1 MPYNLFLLPLLGGFL
16 FLRKWNLTKYHA
28 LRAEA
33 ERLLILASI
42 VGLITLVIAFL
53 LMRLSQ
59 FVPYGPEV
67 TAWWN
72 HQVPFEYLGTSLFA
86 FTLGALGHIPLNRL
100 ARCSDDRA
108 MDQMIEHDRLPL
120 SRLLKKAFDENKT
133 VSVTM
138 SGGKVYVGFVTHL
151 LNPGLPITFIEILP
165 TKSGY
170 RSQEEKTVTFTTF
183 YTNVLDQLSKTDET
197 NAFKFFEAEAKRD
210 DLANLPLDA
219 LTKKQLAHHNKEL
232 EALNA
237 EMERLEM
244 ELALSVDIANDF
256 GVVLPVCEIHSI
268 SIYREEV
275 QTELFAPSGQST
287 LTLVKS

>member
-53 LMRLSQ
+53 VMRLSQ
-59 FVPYGPEV
+59 YVPYWPQV

-86 FTLGALGHIPLNRL
+86 FSLGALGHIPLNRL
-100 ARCSDDRA
+100 TSCSDDRA

-120 SRLLKKAFDENKT
+120 SRILKKAFDENKT

-138 SGGKVYVGFVTHL
+138 SSGKVYVGFVTHL

-170 RSQEEKTVTFTTF
+170 RDEKDKTVTFTTF
-183 YTNVLDQLSKTDET
+183 YTNVLDQLSRSYET
-197 NAFKFFEAEAKRD
+197 NASKLSDAEARRD
-210 DLANLPLDA
+210 GLVEPPPDT
-219 LTKKQLAHHNKEL
+219 LTKKQLADRSKQLETVHADILKLDAEL
-232 EALNA
+232 E
-237 EMERLEM
+237 
-244 ELALSVDIANDF
+244 LSVDIANDF
-256 GVVLPVCEIHSI
+256 GVVLPVSEIHSI
-268 SIYREEV
+268 SIFREEV
-275 QTELFAPSGQST
+275 QTEQFAPSGQST
-287 LTLVKS
+287 LTLVRE

>member
-42 VGLITLVIAFL
+42 VGLITLIIAFL

-59 FVPYGPEV
+59 YVPYWPEV

-72 HQVPFEYLGTSLFA
+72 RQVPFEYLGTSLFA
-86 FTLGALGHIPLNRL
+86 FALGALSPFALNRF
-100 ARCSDDRA
+100 ARCSEDRA
-108 MDQMIEHDRLPL
+108 MDQMIEHDRIPF

-138 SGGKVYVGFVTHL
+138 SSGKVYVGFVTHL
-151 LNPGLPITFIEILP
+151 LNPGLPTTFIEILP

-170 RSQEEKTVTFTTF
+170 RTQEEKTVTFTTF
-183 YTNVLDQLSKTDET
+183 YTNVLDELGKSEEMKAD
-197 NAFKFFEAEAKRD
+197 KYFEAEAKRD
-210 DLANLPLDA
+210 ELAERPLDTLTAKQLADHNRKLDA
-219 LTKKQLAHHNKEL
+219 LNVEIQ
-232 EALNA
+232 
-237 EMERLEM
+237 RLGM
-244 ELALSVDIANDF
+244 ELDLSVDIANDF
-256 GVVLPVCEIHSI
+256 GVVLPVSEIHSI
-268 SIYREEV
+268 SIFREEV

-287 LTLVKS
+287 LTLARE

>member
-1 MPYNLFLLPLLGGFL
+1 VPYNLFLLPLLGGFL
-16 FLRKWNLTKYHA
+16 FLRKWNPTKYHA

-59 FVPYGPEV
+59 YVPYLPEI

-72 HQVPFEYLGTSLFA
+72 HQVPFDYLGTSLFA
-86 FTLGALGHIPLNRL
+86 FTLGALGHIPLNWL
-100 ARCSDDRA
+100 PFCSDDRA
-108 MDQMIEHDRLPL
+108 IDQMIEHDRIPL
-120 SRLLKKAFDENKT
+120 KRLLKKAFDENKT

-138 SGGKVYVGFVTHL
+138 SSGKIYVGFVTHL
-151 LNPGLPITFIEILP
+151 LNPGLPTTFIEILP

-170 RSQEEKTVTFTTF
+170 RDEADKTVTYTTF
-183 YTNVLDQLSKTDET
+183 YTNVLDQLSRSYET
-197 NAFKFFEAEAKRD
+197 NASKLSDAEARRD
-210 DLANLPLDA
+210 ELAELPPDN
-219 LTKKQLAHHNKEL
+219 LTKKQLADRSKQVETLH
-232 EALNA
+232 A
-237 EMERLEM
+237 EILKLDA
-244 ELALSVDIANDF
+244 ELALSADIANDF

-287 LTLVKS
+287 LTLVRE